1 MIRGFPTL
9 ALSLVLGLS
18 ACQQGSVGDEAVSIC
33 VPEGSCGE
41 AMFKG
46 GLKGAEANLERGA
59 GIYQTSCASCH
70 GPGGEGM
77 DKTERVDF
85 TDPVWHARF
94 QDRTI
99 ADTILRGRP
108 PLMPPLPLNESQL
121 RDVIAHMRS
130 LKQGTAPADPAPAT
144 KSGY

>member
-1 MIRGFPTL
+1 
-9 ALSLVLGLS
+9 
-18 ACQQGSVGDEAVSIC
+18 
-33 VPEGSCGE
+33 
-41 AMFKG
+41 
-46 GLKGAEANLERGA
+46 
-59 GIYQTSCASCH
+59 
-70 GPGGEGM
+70 M